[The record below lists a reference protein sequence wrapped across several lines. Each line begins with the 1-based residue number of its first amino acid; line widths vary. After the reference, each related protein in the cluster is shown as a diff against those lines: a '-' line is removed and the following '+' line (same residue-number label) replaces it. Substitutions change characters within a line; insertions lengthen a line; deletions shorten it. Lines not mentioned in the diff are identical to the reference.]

1 MKIRDSWSALVQSK
15 ARAYPGVARAIFP
28 SRLIFSARSERSAE
42 RASVAMATAHCS
54 EADSPGGRWPGYR
67 A

>member
-28 SRLIFSARSERSAE
+28 SRLIFSTRSERSAE
-42 RASVAMATAHCS
+42 RASVAHGNS
-54 EADSPGGRWPGYR
+54 RLFGGGQSGRRCPGYR